1 MTSAPVNEKPEEQDS
16 MGNKNFEADGGDGKL
31 VLKSIKL
38 AQPLIKPKIEEAV
51 IPAEEPEKEGPGKT
65 LSMQITD
72 KLKKIGNGL
81 FKRS

>member
-1 MTSAPVNEKPEEQDS
+1 MTSAPTNDKPEEQDS
-16 MGNKNFEADGGDGKL
+16 MGNKTFEAGGGDGKL

-38 AQPLIKPKIEEAV
+38 AQPLVKPKIEEAV
-51 IPAEEPEKEGPGKT
+51 IPSEKPESDKPAKT
-65 LSMQITD
+65 ITMQITD

>member
-1 MTSAPVNEKPEEQDS
+1 
-16 MGNKNFEADGGDGKL
+16 MGNRNLEVDGGDGKL

-51 IPAEEPEKEGPGKT
+51 IPADQPEQEEVKKP
-65 LSMQITD
+65 LAIQITD

-81 FKRS
+81 FKR